1 MMLSKHVNYQG
12 GLVSDLFFNLTT
24 FSPPFLPLTILNMQE
39 VANEFISDSLMHL
52 PILHTYIVIIC
63 NRENITNIPWSQRT
77 CPREH
82 RHIQTCVGTGL
93 TVHYIFTH
101 YYTTFC
107 NGDRI

>member
-24 FSPPFLPLTILNMQE
+24 PFLPLTILNMQE

-52 PILHTYIVIIC
+52 PILDAIIIANYIVISC

-82 RHIQTCVGTGL
+82 RHIQTCVGTGP

-101 YYTTFC
+101 YYLV
-107 NGDRI
+107 